1 MDTCKNNLVWSL
13 YKSNIHQYYIKLERE
28 LMVVTVD
35 YGDKLGLST
44 LDVKEDDLLG
54 VELFHP

>member
-13 YKSNIHQYYIKLERE
+13 YKSNTHQYYIKLERE